1 MSVAQE
7 RIQRAPVGRPTL
19 KSHEASHGGLASLF
33 LLPSLIGVIGFLLIP
48 VVIVIVLSFARWN
61 MLRPLSW
68 VGFANYVN
76 IFAYDHMAHSILVT
90 LYYVVLNIP
99 IQTAL
104 ALALAIL
111 LNRRLPG
118 SGVIR
123 VICVVPYLATPVAM
137 AVVWNWFFD
146 PHSGAI
152 NTFLRIFGVNGPNW
166 LSDPHLAMPV
176 IAFANIWQYT
186 GYNMLFFIAG
196 LQAIPP
202 TLFEAARVDGANA
215 VQQLFRVTLPLL
227 RPTMLFVIV
236 TGLIGS
242 FQVFD
247 MVYVLTQGGPG
258 IATPVMNLSIYQ
270 SAFVGFHIGEASAMS
285 VILFLII
292 LFFTITQF
300 VYFRKRT
307 VYEMT

>member
-1 MSVAQE
+1 M
-7 RIQRAPVGRPTL
+7 
-19 KSHEASHGGLASLF
+19 F

-48 VVIVIVLSFARWN
+48 VVIVIVLSFAHWN

-68 VGFANYVN
+68 VGFTNYVN
-76 IFAYDHMAHSILVT
+76 IFTYDHMAHSILVT

-118 SGVIR
+118 SAIIR

-152 NTFLRIFGVNGPNW
+152 NTFLRFFGVNGPNW

-202 TLFEAARVDGANA
+202 TLFEAARVDGAGP

-227 RPTMLFVIV
+227 RPTMLFVLV

-258 IATPVMNLSIYQ
+258 ISTQVMNLSIYE

-285 VILFLII
+285 VVLFLII